1 MPAGLPGAGRS
12 VELAISEP
20 RVGHTTRIGA
30 TAAAA
35 LLCAELGIR
44 PSSEVPGR
52 SSLALAQERN
62 WRAGRVRSGAPVSM
76 QG

>member
-20 RVGHTTRIGA
+20 RVGRTTRIGA

-35 LLCAELGIR
+35 LLGAELGH
-44 PSSEVPGR
+44 PPE
-52 SSLALAQERN
+52 L
-62 WRAGRVRSGAPVSM
+62 
-76 QG
+76 